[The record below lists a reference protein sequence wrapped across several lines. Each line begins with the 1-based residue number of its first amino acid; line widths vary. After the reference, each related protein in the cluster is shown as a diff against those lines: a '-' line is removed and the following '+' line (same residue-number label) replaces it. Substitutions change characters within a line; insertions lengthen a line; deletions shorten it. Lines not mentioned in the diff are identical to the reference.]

1 MALTSD
7 LNAWAQLIAVLGLV
21 FAIVKVFGKLLLA
34 TGKIVQ
40 RLDDHEMK
48 DDERHNAQ
56 SDRITRLE
64 EIMMKNSWK

>member
-1 MALTSD
+1 VTPDVNL
-7 LNAWAQLIAVLGLV
+7 WAQLIAVLGLI
-21 FAIVKVFGKLLLA
+21 FAIGKVFGRLLVA

-56 SDRITRLE
+56 NDRITRLE
-64 EIMMKNSWK
+64 KIMMENSWK

>member
-1 MALTSD
+1 MTPD
-7 LNAWAQLIAVLGLV
+7 LNVWAQLIGVLGLIL
-21 FAIVKVFGKLLLA
+21 AIGKVFGRLLVA

-56 SDRITRLE
+56 NDRITRLE

>member
-1 MALTSD
+1 MFGRL
-7 LNAWAQLIAVLGLV
+7 LV
-21 FAIVKVFGKLLLA
+21 A

-56 SDRITRLE
+56 NDRITRLE